1 MKRSI
6 PSYLGLS
13 LFAFSVLWAPSN
25 ACAHGTA
32 YRLLKETNL
41 EAVLFHYSDGGPIAY
56 AEVLIFSPGDSQVE
70 HQNGRTDKNG
80 KFAFCPDTPGT
91 WRITA
96 NDGMGHLCE
105 ATVAVSSDMLSEKTD
120 KAASNV
126 GPSVQGSNILK
137 IITGLSLIFNLSFAA
152 HFIYQRLGTG
162 KRRFSDKNKEV

>member
-1 MKRSI
+1 MRRLI
-6 PSYLGLS
+6 PSCLGLS
-13 LFAFSVLWAPSN
+13 LFAFSVPWAPIN
-25 ACAHGTA
+25 AGAHGTA
-32 YRLLKETNL
+32 YRLLKETNS

-56 AEVLIFSPGDSQVE
+56 AEVLIFSPNDSQVE

-105 ATVAVSSDMLSEKTD
+105 ATVAVSSDTLSET
-120 KAASNV
+120 ASNAE
-126 GPSVQGSNILK
+126 PSVQCSNMLK

-152 HFIYQRLGTG
+152 HFLYQRFGTG
-162 KRRFSDKNKEV
+162 RKRFSDKNKEA